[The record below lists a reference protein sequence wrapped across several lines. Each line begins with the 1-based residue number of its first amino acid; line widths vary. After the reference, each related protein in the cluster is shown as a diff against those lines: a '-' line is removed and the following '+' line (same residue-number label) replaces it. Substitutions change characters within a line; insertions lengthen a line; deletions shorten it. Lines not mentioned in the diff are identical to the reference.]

1 MIEFQGP
8 NAEQIR
14 YWNEDAG
21 PKWVRLMTSISV
33 QIRPLGLLAM
43 ERAALREG
51 ERVLD
56 VGCGLGETTLAIG
69 QRVGPNGAV
78 LGLDVSTTMLEHAR
92 AATVEAGHAHVAFKN
107 ADAQTEALPEGAF
120 DVLYSRFGVMFFA
133 DPLAAFANLRRGLR
147 SGGRVSFVCWRALA
161 ENPWMRIPATATMA
175 HLPMKRPDPHAPGP
189 FAFADPARLQG
200 ILEGAGLR
208 DVHLQT
214 HDELLSVMPGQ
225 PLDAA
230 VEFLLQMGP
239 AGRALHDANAG
250 PELVAKVAA
259 SMREALAPHTG
270 PEGLRMTGAV
280 WLVTATAP

>member
-21 PKWVRLMTSISV
+21 PKWVRLMASIST

-56 VGCGLGETTLAIG
+56 VGCGLGETTLEIG
-69 QRVGPNGAV
+69 RRVGPKGAV
-78 LGLDVSTTMLEHAR
+78 VGVDISATMLEHAQ
-92 AATVEAGHAHVAFKN
+92 AAAVEAGLSHVTFKN

-133 DPLAAFANLRRGLR
+133 DPQAAFANLRRGLR

-161 ENPWMRIPATATMA
+161 ENPWMQIPAMATMA
-175 HLPMKRPDPHAPGP
+175 HVPTKRPDPHAPGP

-200 ILEGAGLR
+200 ILEGAGFG
-208 DVHLQT
+208 DVHLQK
-214 HDELLSVMPGQ
+214 HDEMLSVMPGQ

-230 VEFLLQMGP
+230 VEFLVQMGP
-239 AGRALHDANAG
+239 SGRALQEANAG
-250 PELVAKVAA
+250 PELVAKVVA

-270 PEGLRMTGAV
+270 PEGVRMMGAV